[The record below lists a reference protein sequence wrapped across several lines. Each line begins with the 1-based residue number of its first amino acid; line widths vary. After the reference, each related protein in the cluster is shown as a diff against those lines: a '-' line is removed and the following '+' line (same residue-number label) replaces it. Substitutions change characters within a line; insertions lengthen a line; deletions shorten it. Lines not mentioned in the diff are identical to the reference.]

1 MFNYNRDIFSCRFT
15 RNYLVI
21 FNMRDYSTDAFGYY
35 TNYTWEQYIEDGCP
49 ENIPIGFFKYA

>member
-1 MFNYNRDIFSCRFT
+1 M
-15 RNYLVI
+15 VI